1 MSNQCVTAHFP
12 TDLPSDVW
20 ELLGVSPPPETRNA
34 APVCTRNGVSGVGEG
49 ENLHGQYTDELQ
61 DLLGPAKSALDREL
75 AVTRFA
81 DHRAVRLECEAIS
94 LRQLADTIRDTRAPA
109 KASLPWLK
117 LATFGNV
124 STAKGSLRHDANLLT
139 VTGLEGDYDA
149 EAVTVAQAAEML
161 ERAGVASVVYTTPS
175 HTAEAPRW
183 RVLAPLS
190 RPHDPAERDALA
202 ERLNGALGGILA
214 KESFTRSQAFYYG
227 AVGNG
232 AGHTVRL
239 VEGKP
244 IDLLP
249 GLPAIGRREAAQP
262 VEVDDDDLAAFIA
275 PDPRIDDALP
285 FIPADDRDDWLR
297 IGMALHHEYRGG
309 DDGLAT
315 WCGWA
320 KASAKYSEKDSA
332 RVWASFGKR
341 NGSPVTVATIFEM
354 AKAHGWEI
362 SPATIDGFEI
372 TEDGVALA
380 FAARHLH
387 QLRFCHSTGRWYVW
401 SGYHWSRQETQLAFA
416 WARDVC
422 REMAADN
429 PKAGALAKA
438 AAAAAVERFARAD
451 QRLVTT
457 ADKWD
462 ADPWLLGTPGGTVD
476 LRTGALRPADPRDQI
491 TRLTAVAPVPPDA
504 FNPARDCPRWLAFL
518 NEALGGDADA
528 IRFLQQWAG
537 YSLTG
542 DTREEALLFV
552 HGPGGSGKSTAINT
566 LGDLVGDYAVNVATE
581 TLSASKYDRH
591 STEIARLKGAR
602 LARASETEE
611 GRAWAQQR
619 IKALTG
625 GDVVTARFMRQDD
638 FEFIPAFKLTIVG
651 NHRPA
656 IQNVDDAMRRRFN
669 VLPFNHQPQATDPG
683 LKDALRREFPG
694 ILAWAIRGCLDWQ
707 ASGLTRPAVVTE
719 ATESYFLAQD
729 SFAAW
734 LDECCVVGAG
744 EADTTANL
752 WASWSLFARTAG
764 EETGTKNKTFPDRM
778 QQAGFTPIRD
788 TAGIRGRGFKGLRV
802 DDGLEELS

>member
-1 MSNQCVTAHFP
+1 MSAVAY
-12 TDLPSDVW
+12 DASLL
-20 ELLGVSPPPETRNA
+20 ELLGLDPPPEKRNA
-34 APVCTRNGVSGVGEG
+34 APACTRNGVSKAGEG
-49 ENLHGQYTDELQ
+49 ANPHRQCNDELR
-61 DLLGPAKSALDREL
+61 DLLGPASSPLDRPI

-81 DHRAVRLECEAIS
+81 DHRAARLECEAVS
-94 LRQLADTIRDTRAPA
+94 LRHLADTIRDTRASSKA
-109 KASLPWLK
+109 KLPWLK

-124 STAKGSLRHDANLLT
+124 STAKGSLRHDANLQT

-149 EAVTVAQAAEML
+149 ETVTVAQAAEML
-161 ERAGVASVVYTTPS
+161 GRAGVACVVYTTPS

-183 RVLAPLS
+183 RVLVPLS

-202 ERLNGALGGILA
+202 ERLNGAVGGILA

-227 AVGNG
+227 AVGDG
-232 AGHTVRL
+232 AGHMVRL

-249 GLPAIGRREAAQP
+249 GLPSIGRREPQP
-262 VEVDDDDLAAFIA
+262 AETTDSDDDDLAAFIA
-275 PDPRIDDALP
+275 PDPRIIDALT
-285 FIPADDRDDWLR
+285 FIPADDREDWLR
-297 IGMALHHEYRGG
+297 IGMAVHHEYRGN
-309 DDGLAT
+309 DDGFAA
-315 WCGWA
+315 WCDWA
-320 KASAKYSEKDSA
+320 KASAKFSEKDSA
-332 RVWASFGKR
+332 RVWVSFGKR
-341 NGSPVTVATIFEM
+341 SGSPVTIATIFEM

-362 SPATIDGFEI
+362 APATIDGFEI

-387 QLRFCHSTGRWYVW
+387 QLRFCHTAGRWYVW
-401 SGYHWSRQETQLAFA
+401 SGSHWSRQETQLAFD
-416 WARDVC
+416 WARIVC

-429 PKAGALAKA
+429 PRAGALAKA
-438 AAAAAVERFARAD
+438 AAASAVERFAQRD
-451 QRLVTT
+451 QRLAVT
-457 ADKWD
+457 AKAWD
-462 ADPWLLGTPGGTVD
+462 ADNWLLGTPGGTVD
-476 LRTGALRPADPRDQI
+476 LRTGALRPADPRDGI
-491 TRLTAVAPVPPDA
+491 TRLTTVAPIPPGE

-566 LGDLVGDYAVNVATE
+566 LGDLMGDYAINVATE

-602 LARASETEE
+602 MARASETEE

-638 FEFIPAFKLTIVG
+638 FEFIPTFKLTIVG

-669 VLPFNHQPQATDPG
+669 VLPFNHQPRTADHG
-683 LKDALRREFPG
+683 LKETLRREFPG
-694 ILAWAIRGCLDWQ
+694 ILAWAVRGCLDWQ
-707 ASGLTRPAVVTE
+707 ANGLTRPAVVTE
-719 ATESYFLAQD
+719 ATDSYFLAQD

-734 LDECCVVGAG
+734 LDECCIVGPG
-744 EADTTANL
+744 EADTTADL

-778 QQAGFTPIRD
+778 QQAGFSPIRD